1 MAISKSTKD
10 NWESEINKKGGVS
23 IEKQLAVPYTEED
36 SYAALIK
43 TVDKI
48 NYGKIFD
55 EDKESKAMLFG
66 IQQSV
71 MARALNFKGYA
82 YVEAIGSDASM
93 LYLKVKKA
101 NADAI
106 IEELFNLFTDI
117 LEKDYTKTTTTE
129 SLIARTNVKGQD
141 VETAVYG
148 SDEYNKIRYKNKNR
162 GSTWSGV
169 ITLIV
174 GLVMFLGAASGN
186 YVLRGTN
193 SSEALLVVSLLVMAY
208 GGYKIY
214 SATKSNDAPN
224 TKNPQ
229 PVKQNTKTLSEKTS
243 KPETEKRKVQSKTT
257 PKKTSK
263 PEPERKVHSKTTPK
277 KTSKPEPERKVQSK
291 TSPTKTSN
299 NNKTIAIVAIAVIAL
314 IAIIGFGLI
323 NSGSDNTYSDSS
335 YNSGQS
341 GFGSSVD
348 LSNTKIIIT
357 DAHNDKAGWCFVWG
371 YVDPIPADSDYSML
385 RTYYYDAKGK
395 IITYH
400 DSQINQ
406 SSQVGDSYILDD
418 CDMNHKKVAEVSVTL
433 YDSAHNNVTTA
444 TSKVK

>member
-10 NWESEINKKGGVS
+10 NWESEINKRGGVS

-243 KPETEKRKVQSKTT
+243 KPEPERKVQSKTT

-263 PEPERKVHSKTTPK
+263 PEPERKVQSKTTPK
-277 KTSKPEPERKVQSK
+277 
-291 TSPTKTSN
+291 KTSN

-314 IAIIGFGLI
+314 IAIVGFGLI

-341 GFGSSVD
+341 GFGSSAD

-357 DAHNDKAGWCFVWG
+357 DAHDNAGWCFVWG
-371 YVDPIPADSDYSML
+371 YVDPVPADSDYSML
-385 RTYYYDAKGK
+385 RTYYYDAKGN

-444 TSKVK
+444 TYKVK

>member
-1 MAISKSTKD
+1 MAISKPTKD

-23 IEKQLAVPYTEED
+23 IEKQLAVPYTEDD

-243 KPETEKRKVQSKTT
+243 KPEPERKVQSKTT
-257 PKKTSK
+257 PK
-263 PEPERKVHSKTTPK
+263 
-277 KTSKPEPERKVQSK
+277 
-291 TSPTKTSN
+291 KTSN

-314 IAIIGFGLI
+314 IAIVGFGLI

-341 GFGSSVD
+341 GFGSSAD

-357 DAHNDKAGWCFVWG
+357 DAHDNAGWCFVWG
-371 YVDPIPADSDYSML
+371 YVDPVPADSDYSML
-385 RTYYYDAKGK
+385 RTYYYDAKGN

-406 SSQVGDSYILDD
+406 SSKVGDSYILDD
-418 CDMNHKKVAEVSVTL
+418 CDMNKKKVAEVSVTL
-433 YDSAHNNVTTA
+433 FDSAHNNVTTA
-444 TSKVK
+444 TYKVK

>member
-23 IEKQLAVPYTEED
+23 IEKQLAVPYTEDD

-229 PVKQNTKTLSEKTS
+229 PVKQNTKTLNEKTS
-243 KPETEKRKVQSKTT
+243 KPEPEKRKVQSKTT

-263 PEPERKVHSKTTPK
+263 L
-277 KTSKPEPERKVQSK
+277 EPERKVQSK
-291 TSPTKTSN
+291 TTPKKTSN

-314 IAIIGFGLI
+314 IAIVGFGLI
-323 NSGSDNTYSDSS
+323 NSGSDNTYSGSS

-341 GFGSSVD
+341 GFGSSAD

-357 DAHNDKAGWCFVWG
+357 DAHDNAGWCFVWG
-371 YVDPIPADSDYSML
+371 YVDPVPADSDYSML
-385 RTYYYDAKGK
+385 RTYYYDAKGN

-406 SSQVGDSYILDD
+406 SSKVGDSYILDD
-418 CDMNHKKVAEVSVTL
+418 CDMNKKKVAEVSVTL
-433 YDSAHNNVTTA
+433 FDSAHNNVTTA
-444 TSKVK
+444 TYKVK

>member
-263 PEPERKVHSKTTPK
+263 PEPERKV
-277 KTSKPEPERKVQSK
+277 QSK

-341 GFGSSVD
+341 GFGSSAD

-357 DAHNDKAGWCFVWG
+357 DAHDNAGWCFVWG
-371 YVDPIPADSDYSML
+371 YVDPVPADSDYSML
-385 RTYYYDAKGK
+385 RTYYYDAKGN

>member
-23 IEKQLAVPYTEED
+23 IEKQLAVPYTEDD

-243 KPETEKRKVQSKTT
+243 KPEPEKRKVQSKTT

-263 PEPERKVHSKTTPK
+263 PEPERKVQSKTTPK
-277 KTSKPEPERKVQSK
+277 
-291 TSPTKTSN
+291 KTSN

-314 IAIIGFGLI
+314 IAIVGFGLI
-323 NSGSDNTYSDSS
+323 NSGSDNTYSSSS

-341 GFGSSVD
+341 GFGSSAD

-357 DAHNDKAGWCFVWG
+357 DAHDNAGWCFVWG
-371 YVDPIPADSDYSML
+371 YVDPVPADSDYSML
-385 RTYYYDAKGK
+385 RTYYYDAKGN

-406 SSQVGDSYILDD
+406 SSKVGDSYILDD
-418 CDMNHKKVAEVSVTL
+418 CDMNKKKVAEVSVTL
-433 YDSAHNNVTTA
+433 FDSAHNNVTTA
-444 TSKVK
+444 TYKVK

>member
-10 NWESEINKKGGVS
+10 NWESEINKRGGVS

-141 VETAVYG
+141 V
-148 SDEYNKIRYKNKNR
+148 
-162 GSTWSGV
+162 V

-277 KTSKPEPERKVQSK
+277 KTSNPEPERKVQSK

-314 IAIIGFGLI
+314 IAIVGFGLI

-341 GFGSSVD
+341 GFGSSAD

-357 DAHNDKAGWCFVWG
+357 DAHDNAGWCFVWG
-371 YVDPIPADSDYSML
+371 YVDPVPADSDYSML
-385 RTYYYDAKGK
+385 RTYYYDAKGN

-444 TSKVK
+444 TYKVK

>member
-10 NWESEINKKGGVS
+10 NWESEINKRGGVS

-243 KPETEKRKVQSKTT
+243 KPETKKRKVQ
-257 PKKTSK
+257 
-263 PEPERKVHSKTTPK
+263 SKTTPK

-314 IAIIGFGLI
+314 IAIVGFGLI

-341 GFGSSVD
+341 GFGSSAD

-357 DAHNDKAGWCFVWG
+357 DAHDNAGWCFVWG
-371 YVDPIPADSDYSML
+371 YVDPVPADSDYSML
-385 RTYYYDAKGK
+385 RTYYYDAKGN

-444 TSKVK
+444 TYKVK

>member
-1 MAISKSTKD
+1 MAISKSAKD
-10 NWESEINKKGGVS
+10 NWESEINKRGGVS

-82 YVEAIGSDASM
+82 YVESIGSDASM

-257 PKKTSK
+257 PKKTSN
-263 PEPERKVHSKTTPK
+263 
-277 KTSKPEPERKVQSK
+277 PEPERKVQSK

-341 GFGSSVD
+341 GFGSSAD

-357 DAHNDKAGWCFVWG
+357 DAHDNAGWCFVWG
-371 YVDPIPADSDYSML
+371 YVDPVPADSDYSML
-385 RTYYYDAKGK
+385 RTYYYDAKGN

-444 TSKVK
+444 TYKVK

>member
-243 KPETEKRKVQSKTT
+243 KPEPEKRKVQSKTT

-263 PEPERKVHSKTTPK
+263 PKT
-277 KTSKPEPERKVQSK
+277 ERKVQSK

-341 GFGSSVD
+341 GFGSSAD

-357 DAHNDKAGWCFVWG
+357 DAHDNAGWCFVWG
-371 YVDPIPADSDYSML
+371 YVDPVPADSDYSML
-385 RTYYYDAKGK
+385 RTYYYDAKGN

>member
-10 NWESEINKKGGVS
+10 NWESEINKRGGVS

-243 KPETEKRKVQSKTT
+243 KPEPERKVQSKTT

-263 PEPERKVHSKTTPK
+263 PEPERKVQSKTTPK
-277 KTSKPEPERKVQSK
+277 
-291 TSPTKTSN
+291 KTSN

-341 GFGSSVD
+341 GFGSSAD

-357 DAHNDKAGWCFVWG
+357 DAHDNAGWCFVWG
-371 YVDPIPADSDYSML
+371 YVDPVPADSDYSML
-385 RTYYYDAKGK
+385 RTYYYDAKGN

>member
-162 GSTWSGV
+162 GSAWSGV

-243 KPETEKRKVQSKTT
+243 KPEPEKRKVQSKTT

-263 PEPERKVHSKTTPK
+263 L
-277 KTSKPEPERKVQSK
+277 EPERKVQSK
-291 TSPTKTSN
+291 TTPKKTSN

-314 IAIIGFGLI
+314 IAIVGFGLI
-323 NSGSDNTYSDSS
+323 NSGSDNTYSGSS

-341 GFGSSVD
+341 GFGSSAD

-357 DAHNDKAGWCFVWG
+357 DAHDNAGWCFVWG
-371 YVDPIPADSDYSML
+371 YVDPVPADSDYSML
-385 RTYYYDAKGK
+385 RTYYYDAKGN

-406 SSQVGDSYILDD
+406 SSKVGDSYILDD
-418 CDMNHKKVAEVSVTL
+418 CDMNKKKVAEVSVTL
-433 YDSAHNNVTTA
+433 FDSAHNNVTTA
-444 TSKVK
+444 TYKVK

>member
-82 YVEAIGSDASM
+82 YVESIGSDASM
-93 LYLKVKKA
+93 LYMKVKKA

-243 KPETEKRKVQSKTT
+243 KPE
-257 PKKTSK
+257 
-263 PEPERKVHSKTTPK
+263 PERKVHSKTTPK

-291 TSPTKTSN
+291 TSPAKTSN

-323 NSGSDNTYSDSS
+323 NSDSDNTYSDSS

-341 GFGSSVD
+341 GFGSSAD
-348 LSNTKIIIT
+348 LSNTKIMIT
-357 DAHNDKAGWCFVWG
+357 DAHDNAGWCFVWG
-371 YVDPIPADSDYSML
+371 YVDPVPADSDYSML
-385 RTYYYDAKGK
+385 RTYYYDAKGN

-444 TSKVK
+444 TYKVK

>member
-10 NWESEINKKGGVS
+10 NWESEINKRGGVS

-148 SDEYNKIRYKNKNR
+148 LDEYNKIRYKNKNR

-243 KPETEKRKVQSKTT
+243 KPE
-257 PKKTSK
+257 
-263 PEPERKVHSKTTPK
+263 
-277 KTSKPEPERKVQSK
+277 PERKVQSK

-341 GFGSSVD
+341 GFGSSAD

-357 DAHNDKAGWCFVWG
+357 DAHDNAGWCFVWG
-371 YVDPIPADSDYSML
+371 YVDPVPADSDYSML
-385 RTYYYDAKGK
+385 RTYYYDAKGN

-444 TSKVK
+444 TYKVK

>member
-10 NWESEINKKGGVS
+10 NWESEINKRGGVS
-23 IEKQLAVPYTEED
+23 IEKQLAVPYTDED

-82 YVEAIGSDASM
+82 YVEAIGSDASI

-148 SDEYNKIRYKNKNR
+148 SDEYNKNRYKNKNR
-162 GSTWSGV
+162 GSAWSGV

-243 KPETEKRKVQSKTT
+243 KPEPEKRKIQSETTTKAQPEKRKVQSETTTKAQPEKRKVQSKT
-257 PKKTSK
+257 
-263 PEPERKVHSKTTPK
+263 
-277 KTSKPEPERKVQSK
+277 
-291 TSPTKTSN
+291 SPAKTSN
-299 NNKTIAIVAIAVIAL
+299 NNKTIAIVAIAAIAL
-314 IAIIGFGLI
+314 IAIVGFGLI

-335 YNSGQS
+335 YNSDQS

-406 SSQVGDSYILDD
+406 SSQVGDSYILDG
-418 CDMNHKKVAEVSVTL
+418 CDVDKKKVSEVSVTL

>member
-23 IEKQLAVPYTEED
+23 IEKQLAVPYTEDD

-162 GSTWSGV
+162 GSAWSGV

-243 KPETEKRKVQSKTT
+243 KPEPEKRKVQSKTT

-263 PEPERKVHSKTTPK
+263 L
-277 KTSKPEPERKVQSK
+277 EPERKVQSK
-291 TSPTKTSN
+291 TTPKKTSN

-314 IAIIGFGLI
+314 IAIVGFGLI
-323 NSGSDNTYSDSS
+323 NSGSDNTYSGSS

-341 GFGSSVD
+341 GFGSSAD

-357 DAHNDKAGWCFVWG
+357 DAHDNAGWCFVWG
-371 YVDPIPADSDYSML
+371 YVDPVPADSDYSML
-385 RTYYYDAKGK
+385 RTYYYDAKGN

-406 SSQVGDSYILDD
+406 SSKVGDSYILDD
-418 CDMNHKKVAEVSVTL
+418 CDMNKKKVAEVSVTL
-433 YDSAHNNVTTA
+433 FDSAHNNVTTA
-444 TSKVK
+444 TYKVK

>member
-263 PEPERKVHSKTTPK
+263 PKT
-277 KTSKPEPERKVQSK
+277 ERKVQSK

-341 GFGSSVD
+341 GFGSSAD

-357 DAHNDKAGWCFVWG
+357 DAHDNAGWCFVWG
-371 YVDPIPADSDYSML
+371 YVDPVPADSDYSML
-385 RTYYYDAKGK
+385 RTYYYDAKGN

-444 TSKVK
+444 TYKVK

>member
-1 MAISKSTKD
+1 MAISKSAKD

-243 KPETEKRKVQSKTT
+243 KPEPERKVQSKTT
-257 PKKTSK
+257 PK
-263 PEPERKVHSKTTPK
+263 
-277 KTSKPEPERKVQSK
+277 
-291 TSPTKTSN
+291 KTSN

-323 NSGSDNTYSDSS
+323 NSDSDNTYSDSS

-341 GFGSSVD
+341 GFGSSAD

-357 DAHNDKAGWCFVWG
+357 DAHDNAGWCFVWG
-371 YVDPIPADSDYSML
+371 YVDPVPADSDYSML
-385 RTYYYDAKGK
+385 RTYYYDAKGN

>member
-10 NWESEINKKGGVS
+10 NWESEINKRGGVS

-243 KPETEKRKVQSKTT
+243 KPEPEKRKVQSKTT

-263 PEPERKVHSKTTPK
+263 L
-277 KTSKPEPERKVQSK
+277 EPERKVQSK
-291 TSPTKTSN
+291 TTPKKTSN

-314 IAIIGFGLI
+314 IAIVGFGLI
-323 NSGSDNTYSDSS
+323 NSGSDNTYSGSS

-341 GFGSSVD
+341 GFGSSAD

-357 DAHNDKAGWCFVWG
+357 DAHDNAGWCFVWG
-371 YVDPIPADSDYSML
+371 YVDPVPADSDYSML
-385 RTYYYDAKGK
+385 RTYYYDAKGN

-406 SSQVGDSYILDD
+406 SSKVGDSYILDD
-418 CDMNHKKVAEVSVTL
+418 CDMNKKKVAEVSVTL
-433 YDSAHNNVTTA
+433 FDSAHNNVTTA
-444 TSKVK
+444 TYKVK

>member
-243 KPETEKRKVQSKTT
+243 KPE
-257 PKKTSK
+257 
-263 PEPERKVHSKTTPK
+263 
-277 KTSKPEPERKVQSK
+277 PERKVQSK

-314 IAIIGFGLI
+314 IAIVGFGLI

-341 GFGSSVD
+341 GFGSSAD

-357 DAHNDKAGWCFVWG
+357 DAHDNAGWCFVWG
-371 YVDPIPADSDYSML
+371 YVDPVPADSDYSML
-385 RTYYYDAKGK
+385 RTYYYDAKGN

>member
-23 IEKQLAVPYTEED
+23 IEKQLAVPYTEDD

-263 PEPERKVHSKTTPK
+263 PEPERKV
-277 KTSKPEPERKVQSK
+277 QSK

-341 GFGSSVD
+341 GFGSSAD

-357 DAHNDKAGWCFVWG
+357 DAHDNAGWCFVWG
-371 YVDPIPADSDYSML
+371 YVDPVPADSDYSML
-385 RTYYYDAKGK
+385 RTYYYDAKGN

>member
-10 NWESEINKKGGVS
+10 NWESEINKRGGVS

-162 GSTWSGV
+162 GSAWSGV

-243 KPETEKRKVQSKTT
+243 KPEPEKRKVQSKTT

-263 PEPERKVHSKTTPK
+263 L
-277 KTSKPEPERKVQSK
+277 EPERKVQSK
-291 TSPTKTSN
+291 TTPKKTSN

-314 IAIIGFGLI
+314 IAIVGFGLI
-323 NSGSDNTYSDSS
+323 NSGSDNTYSGSS

-341 GFGSSVD
+341 GFGSSAD

-357 DAHNDKAGWCFVWG
+357 DAHDNAGWCFVWG
-371 YVDPIPADSDYSML
+371 YVDPVPADSDYSML
-385 RTYYYDAKGK
+385 RTYYYDAKGN

-406 SSQVGDSYILDD
+406 SSKVGDSYILDD
-418 CDMNHKKVAEVSVTL
+418 CDMNKKKVAEVSVTL
-433 YDSAHNNVTTA
+433 FDSAHNNVTTA
-444 TSKVK
+444 TYKVK

>member
-277 KTSKPEPERKVQSK
+277 KTS
-291 TSPTKTSN
+291 N

-341 GFGSSVD
+341 GFGSSAD

-357 DAHNDKAGWCFVWG
+357 DAHDNAGWCFVWG
-371 YVDPIPADSDYSML
+371 YVDPVPADSDYSML
-385 RTYYYDAKGK
+385 RTYYYDAKGN

>member
-82 YVEAIGSDASM
+82 YVETIGSDASM

-243 KPETEKRKVQSKTT
+243 KPEPEKRKVQSETTTKAQPEKRKVQSKT
-257 PKKTSK
+257 
-263 PEPERKVHSKTTPK
+263 
-277 KTSKPEPERKVQSK
+277 
-291 TSPTKTSN
+291 SPAKTSN
-299 NNKTIAIVAIAVIAL
+299 NNKTIAIVAIAAIAL
-314 IAIIGFGLI
+314 IAIVGFGLI

-335 YNSGQS
+335 YNSGQP

-348 LSNTKIIIT
+348 LSNTKIMIT

-406 SSQVGDSYILDD
+406 SSQVGDSYILDG
-418 CDMNHKKVAEVSVTL
+418 CDVDKKKVAEVSVTL

>member
-1 MAISKSTKD
+1 MAISKSAKD

-263 PEPERKVHSKTTPK
+263 PEPERKVHSKT
-277 KTSKPEPERKVQSK
+277 
-291 TSPTKTSN
+291 SPTKTSN

-341 GFGSSVD
+341 GFGSSAD

-357 DAHNDKAGWCFVWG
+357 DAHDNAGWCFVWG
-371 YVDPIPADSDYSML
+371 YVDPVPADSDYSML
-385 RTYYYDAKGK
+385 RTYYYDAKGN

>member
-1 MAISKSTKD
+1 MAISKSAKD
-10 NWESEINKKGGVS
+10 NWESEINKRGGVS

-243 KPETEKRKVQSKTT
+243 KPEPERKVQSKTT

-263 PEPERKVHSKTTPK
+263 PEPERKVHSKT
-277 KTSKPEPERKVQSK
+277 
-291 TSPTKTSN
+291 SPAKTSN
-299 NNKTIAIVAIAVIAL
+299 NNKTIAIVAIAAIAL
-314 IAIIGFGLI
+314 IAIVGFGLI

-341 GFGSSVD
+341 GFGSSAD

-357 DAHNDKAGWCFVWG
+357 DAHDNAGWCFVWG
-371 YVDPIPADSDYSML
+371 YVDPVPADSDYSML
-385 RTYYYDAKGK
+385 RTYYYDAKGN

>member
-263 PEPERKVHSKTTPK
+263 PEPERKV
-277 KTSKPEPERKVQSK
+277 QSK

-341 GFGSSVD
+341 GFGSSAD

-357 DAHNDKAGWCFVWG
+357 DAHDNAGWCFVWG
-371 YVDPIPADSDYSML
+371 YVDPVPADSDYSML
-385 RTYYYDAKGK
+385 RTYYYDAKGN

-444 TSKVK
+444 TYKVK

>member
-23 IEKQLAVPYTEED
+23 IEKQLAVPYTEDD

-229 PVKQNTKTLSEKTS
+229 PVKQNTKTLSEKTP
-243 KPETEKRKVQSKTT
+243 KPEPEKRKVQSKTT

-263 PEPERKVHSKTTPK
+263 PEPEKRKVKSETTPK
-277 KTSKPEPERKVQSK
+277 
-291 TSPTKTSN
+291 KTSN

-314 IAIIGFGLI
+314 IAIVGFGLI
-323 NSGSDNTYSDSS
+323 NSGSDNTYSGSS

-341 GFGSSVD
+341 GFGSSAD

-357 DAHNDKAGWCFVWG
+357 DAHDNAGWCFVWG
-371 YVDPIPADSDYSML
+371 YVDPVPADSDYSML
-385 RTYYYDAKGK
+385 RTYYYDAKGN

-406 SSQVGDSYILDD
+406 SSKVGDSYILDD
-418 CDMNHKKVAEVSVTL
+418 CDMNKKKVAEVSVTL
-433 YDSAHNNVTTA
+433 FDSAHNNVTTA
-444 TSKVK
+444 TYKVK

>member
-1 MAISKSTKD
+1 MAISKSAKD

-263 PEPERKVHSKTTPK
+263 PEPERKV
-277 KTSKPEPERKVQSK
+277 QSK

-323 NSGSDNTYSDSS
+323 NSDSDNTYSDSS

-341 GFGSSVD
+341 GFGSSAD

-357 DAHNDKAGWCFVWG
+357 DAHDNAGWCFVWG
-371 YVDPIPADSDYSML
+371 YVDPVPADSDYSML
-385 RTYYYDAKGK
+385 RTYYYDAKGN

>member
-1 MAISKSTKD
+1 MAISKSAKD
-10 NWESEINKKGGVS
+10 NWESEINKRGGVS

-243 KPETEKRKVQSKTT
+243 KPE
-257 PKKTSK
+257 
-263 PEPERKVHSKTTPK
+263 PERKVHSKTTPK

-291 TSPTKTSN
+291 TSPAKTSN

-323 NSGSDNTYSDSS
+323 NSDSDNTYSDSS

-341 GFGSSVD
+341 GFGSSAD

-357 DAHNDKAGWCFVWG
+357 DAHDNAGWCFVWG
-371 YVDPIPADSDYSML
+371 YVDPVPADSDYSML
-385 RTYYYDAKGK
+385 RTYYYDAKGN

>member
-1 MAISKSTKD
+1 MAISKSAKD
-10 NWESEINKKGGVS
+10 NWESEINKRGGVS

-214 SATKSNDAPN
+214 SATKSNDTPN

-243 KPETEKRKVQSKTT
+243 KPEPEKRKVQSETTTKAQPEKRKVQSKT
-257 PKKTSK
+257 
-263 PEPERKVHSKTTPK
+263 
-277 KTSKPEPERKVQSK
+277 
-291 TSPTKTSN
+291 SPAKTSN
-299 NNKTIAIVAIAVIAL
+299 NNKTIAIVAIAAIAL
-314 IAIIGFGLI
+314 IAIVGFGLI

-335 YNSGQS
+335 YNSGQP

-348 LSNTKIIIT
+348 LSNTKIMIT

-406 SSQVGDSYILDD
+406 SSQVGDSYILDG
-418 CDMNHKKVAEVSVTL
+418 CDVDKKKVAEVSVTL

>member
-10 NWESEINKKGGVS
+10 NWESEINKRGGVS

-101 NADAI
+101 NANAI

-243 KPETEKRKVQSKTT
+243 KPE
-257 PKKTSK
+257 
-263 PEPERKVHSKTTPK
+263 PERKVHSKTTPK

-341 GFGSSVD
+341 GFGSSAD
-348 LSNTKIIIT
+348 LSNTKIMIT
-357 DAHNDKAGWCFVWG
+357 DAHDNAGWCFVWG
-371 YVDPIPADSDYSML
+371 YVDPVPADSDYSML
-385 RTYYYDAKGK
+385 RTYYYDAKGN

>member
-10 NWESEINKKGGVS
+10 NWESEINKRGGVS

-82 YVEAIGSDASM
+82 YVEAIGSDASI

-243 KPETEKRKVQSKTT
+243 KPEPEKRKVQSETTTKAQPEKRKVQSKT
-257 PKKTSK
+257 
-263 PEPERKVHSKTTPK
+263 
-277 KTSKPEPERKVQSK
+277 
-291 TSPTKTSN
+291 SPAKTSN
-299 NNKTIAIVAIAVIAL
+299 NNKTIAIVAIAAIAL
-314 IAIIGFGLI
+314 IAIVGFGLI

-335 YNSGQS
+335 YNSGQP

-406 SSQVGDSYILDD
+406 SSQVGDSYILDG
-418 CDMNHKKVAEVSVTL
+418 CDVDKKKVSEVSVTL

>member
-10 NWESEINKKGGVS
+10 NWESEINKRGGVS

-263 PEPERKVHSKTTPK
+263 PEPERKV
-277 KTSKPEPERKVQSK
+277 QSK

-341 GFGSSVD
+341 GFGSSAD

-357 DAHNDKAGWCFVWG
+357 DAHDNAGWCFVWG
-371 YVDPIPADSDYSML
+371 YVDPVPADSDYSML
-385 RTYYYDAKGK
+385 RTYYYDAKGN

>member
-10 NWESEINKKGGVS
+10 NWESEINKRGGVS

-263 PEPERKVHSKTTPK
+263 PEPERKV
-277 KTSKPEPERKVQSK
+277 QSK

-299 NNKTIAIVAIAVIAL
+299 NNKTIAIVAIAAIAL
-314 IAIIGFGLI
+314 IAIVGFGLI

-341 GFGSSVD
+341 GFGSSAD

-357 DAHNDKAGWCFVWG
+357 DAHDNAGWCFVWG
-371 YVDPIPADSDYSML
+371 YVDPVPADSDYSML
-385 RTYYYDAKGK
+385 RTYYYDAKGN

-444 TSKVK
+444 TYKVK

>member
-10 NWESEINKKGGVS
+10 NWESEINKRGGVS

-243 KPETEKRKVQSKTT
+243 KPEPEKRKIQSETT
-257 PKKTSK
+257 TKAQPKK
-263 PEPERKVHSKTTPK
+263 
-277 KTSKPEPERKVQSK
+277 RKVQSK
-291 TSPTKTSN
+291 TSPAKTSN

-341 GFGSSVD
+341 GFGSSAD

-357 DAHNDKAGWCFVWG
+357 DAHDNAGWCFVWG
-371 YVDPIPADSDYSML
+371 YVDPVPADSDYSML
-385 RTYYYDAKGK
+385 RTYYYDAKGN

-444 TSKVK
+444 TYKVK

>member
-257 PKKTSK
+257 PKKTSN
-263 PEPERKVHSKTTPK
+263 
-277 KTSKPEPERKVQSK
+277 PEPERKVQSK

-341 GFGSSVD
+341 GFGSSAD

-357 DAHNDKAGWCFVWG
+357 DAHDNAGWCFVWG
-371 YVDPIPADSDYSML
+371 YVDPVPADSDYSML
-385 RTYYYDAKGK
+385 RTYYYDAKGN

-444 TSKVK
+444 TYKVK

>member
-23 IEKQLAVPYTEED
+23 IEKQLAVPYTEDD

-82 YVEAIGSDASM
+82 YVEAIGSDALM

-243 KPETEKRKVQSKTT
+243 KPEPEKRKVQSKTT

-263 PEPERKVHSKTTPK
+263 L
-277 KTSKPEPERKVQSK
+277 EPERKVQSK
-291 TSPTKTSN
+291 TTPKKTSN

-314 IAIIGFGLI
+314 IAIVGFGLI
-323 NSGSDNTYSDSS
+323 NSGSDNTYSGSS

-341 GFGSSVD
+341 GFGSSAD

-357 DAHNDKAGWCFVWG
+357 DAHDNAGWCFVWG
-371 YVDPIPADSDYSML
+371 YVDPVPADSDYSML
-385 RTYYYDAKGK
+385 RTYYYDAKGN

-406 SSQVGDSYILDD
+406 SSKVGDSYILDD
-418 CDMNHKKVAEVSVTL
+418 CDMNKKKVAEVSVTL
-433 YDSAHNNVTTA
+433 FDSAHNNVTTA
-444 TSKVK
+444 TYKVK

>member
-243 KPETEKRKVQSKTT
+243 KPE
-257 PKKTSK
+257 
-263 PEPERKVHSKTTPK
+263 PERKVQSKTTPK

-341 GFGSSVD
+341 GFGSSAD

-357 DAHNDKAGWCFVWG
+357 DAHDNAGWCFVWG
-371 YVDPIPADSDYSML
+371 YVDPVPADSDYSML
-385 RTYYYDAKGK
+385 RTYYYDAKGN

-444 TSKVK
+444 TYKVK

>member
-1 MAISKSTKD
+1 MAISKSAKD

-243 KPETEKRKVQSKTT
+243 KPETKKRKVQ
-257 PKKTSK
+257 
-263 PEPERKVHSKTTPK
+263 SKTTPK

-314 IAIIGFGLI
+314 IAIVGFGLI

-341 GFGSSVD
+341 GFGSSSD

-357 DAHNDKAGWCFVWG
+357 DAHDNAGWCFVWG
-371 YVDPIPADSDYSML
+371 YVDPVPADSDYSML
-385 RTYYYDAKGK
+385 RTYYYDAKGN

-444 TSKVK
+444 TYKVK

>member
-263 PEPERKVHSKTTPK
+263 PEPERKVL
-277 KTSKPEPERKVQSK
+277 SK

-341 GFGSSVD
+341 GFGSSAD

-357 DAHNDKAGWCFVWG
+357 DAHDNAGWCFVWG
-371 YVDPIPADSDYSML
+371 YVDPVPADSDYSML
-385 RTYYYDAKGK
+385 RTYYYDAKGN